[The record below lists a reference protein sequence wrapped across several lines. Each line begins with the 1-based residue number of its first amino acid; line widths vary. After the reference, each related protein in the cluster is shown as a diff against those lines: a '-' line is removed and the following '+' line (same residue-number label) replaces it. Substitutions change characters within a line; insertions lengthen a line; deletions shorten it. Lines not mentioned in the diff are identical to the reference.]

1 MTDGNSFTYKRA
13 SAVNELPVPVP
24 VDDEQMILWQD
35 TLDEIM
41 AGRRSGLLCPSCKK
55 GQLLIEDQPRGMRI
69 SCPACKK
76 FIEGS
81 MDPSEI

>member
-1 MTDGNSFTYKRA
+1 MND
-13 SAVNELPVPVP
+13 L
-24 VDDEQMILWQD
+24 DDEQMILWQD
-35 TLDEIM
+35 TLDEVN

-55 GQLLIEDQPRGMRI
+55 GQLQIEDQPRGIRI

-81 MDPSEI
+81 MGASEI